1 MTEILPEIPQK
12 VLDLIDKKQ
21 YEQESDFEIQMAYV
35 NNTCAAVQNGNP
47 LYWDEKVAQEI
58 TGGQIAPP
66 TMMSVWFRPHFWS
79 PGFEEERTGLQS
91 HFDMKILMDVPEA
104 IIGGNEMIFGVPV
117 RMGDV
122 LTTYQVLRSV
132 SDVKTTRLGTGRF
145 WNIDV
150 EAVNQHGEHV
160 GTDKYSC
167 FGYRGVK

>member
-1 MTEILPEIPQK
+1 MIEISQR

-21 YEQESDFEIQMAYV
+21 YEQKSDFEIHMAYV

-47 LYWDEKVAQEI
+47 LYWDKKTAEKI
-58 TGGQIAPP
+58 TDGQIAPP
-66 TMMSVWFRPHFWS
+66 TMMSVWFRPHYWS
-79 PGFEEERTGLQS
+79 PGFEDERTGLQA
-91 HFDMKILMDVPEA
+91 HFDMKVLMGLPEA

-132 SDVKTTRLGTGRF
+132 SDIKTTRLGAGRF
-145 WNIDV
+145 WEIDV
-150 EAVNQHGEHV
+150 EAVNQNGEHV

-167 FGYRGVK
+167 FGYGGIR

>member
-1 MTEILPEIPQK
+1 MSEILPEIPEK
-12 VLDLIDKKQ
+12 VLALIDKKQ
-21 YEQESDFEIQMAYV
+21 YEQESDFEIHMSYV

-47 LYWDEKVAQEI
+47 LYWDDRVAKEV

-66 TMMSVWFRPHFWS
+66 TMLSVWFRPHFWS
-79 PGFEEERTGLQS
+79 PGFEAERTALQV

-104 IIGGNEMIFGVPV
+104 IIGGNEMVFGVPV

-132 SDVKTTRLGTGRF
+132 SDVKTTRLGAGRF

-150 EAVNQHGEHV
+150 EAVNQHGDHV